1 VGGESCLEG
10 VDGGGDRVVGFVG
23 EELSAFG
30 ERGDEGGDVVD
41 VVADADRP
49 DIEIGPPVD
58 TFGGARGEA
67 NARTFE
73 VYGYAFLARKP
84 DLGSPKPAQPM

>member
-1 VGGESCLEG
+1 MRAGNRCSNET
-10 VDGGGDRVVGFVG
+10 GFT
-23 EELSAFG
+23 
-30 ERGDEGGDVVD
+30 
-41 VVADADRP
+41 

-58 TFGGARGEA
+58 TFGDARGEA

-84 DLGSPKPAQPM
+84 HTPTSTRRAG

>member
-1 VGGESCLEG
+1 MLTEI
-10 VDGGGDRVVGFVG
+10 GF
-23 EELSAFG
+23 E
-30 ERGDEGGDVVD
+30 
-41 VVADADRP
+41 

-58 TFGGARGEA
+58 MFGGARGEA

-84 DLGSPKPAQPM
+84 DTQSLQRPM